1 MIKNDHTQTESE
13 MYRRQMLA
21 VTEENEL
28 LRQNVREL
36 QGQLQNAYMR
46 IMELIDND
54 DASSSRNEQPQYK
67 TSEDRS

>member
-21 VTEENEL
+21 VTEENDL

-54 DASSSRNEQPQYK
+54 NASSSRHEQPQYE
-67 TSEDRS
+67 TSQDRS

>member
-21 VTEENEL
+21 VTEENDL

-54 DASSSRNEQPQYK
+54 DASNSRNEQPQYK

>member
-1 MIKNDHTQTESE
+1 MIKNDHTQTEGE

-21 VTEENEL
+21 VTEENDL

-54 DASSSRNEQPQYK
+54 DASSSRNEQSQYK